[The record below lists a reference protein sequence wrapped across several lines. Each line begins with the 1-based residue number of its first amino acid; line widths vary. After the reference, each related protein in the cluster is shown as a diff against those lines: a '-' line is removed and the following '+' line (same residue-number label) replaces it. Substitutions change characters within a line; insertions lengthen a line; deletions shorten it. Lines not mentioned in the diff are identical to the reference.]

1 MAQATKMGADAATR
15 EARRAQPSGHVC
27 SKCGQPISVGELVM
41 VQTLSMDT
49 RGRGR
54 KVKTPFHRSCY
65 S

>member
-15 EARRAQPSGHVC
+15 DARRAVSSGHVC
-27 SKCGQPISVGELVM
+27 AKCGQPITVGDLLV
-41 VQTLSMDT
+41 VQTLTMDE

-54 KVKTPFHRSCY
+54 KTKTPFHRSCY